1 MKRKVLALVIPAL
14 LAAGAAHAA
23 EIYNKDGNKLDL
35 YGKVDGL
42 HYFSDDSSK
51 DGDQTYMRVGFKG
64 ETQINDQ
71 LTGYGQWE
79 YNVQAN
85 TTEGEGANSWTRLAF
100 AGLKFGDYGSFD
112 YGRNYGVLYD
122 VEGWTDM
129 LPEFG
134 GDSYTYADNYMTG
147 RANGVATYR
156 NTDFFGLVD
165 GLNFALQ
172 YQGKNE
178 SQSADDVNIGTN
190 NRNNGDDIRYDNG
203 DGFGISTTYDIG
215 MGFSAGAAYTTSDR
229 TNEQVN
235 AGGTIAGG
243 DKADAW
249 TAGLKY
255 DANNIYLATMYSET
269 RNMTPYGKT
278 DAGYAGGVANKTQ
291 NFEVTAQYQF
301 DFGLRPAVSFLMSKG
316 KDLTYRMMTTS
327 SIKMPVSAL
336 MISSRWVWFT
346 SSNYSLI
353 LLKPAVSAGFS
364 FFITTVLKT
373 ERTVPWAQIEQFLFA
388 LYGLLIARQKEHA
401 NDQSRPASAFQNRA
415 SLSAHGHRRSHRRP
429 PGSGYYFA

>member
-23 EIYNKDGNKLDL
+23 EIYNKDGNKLDV

-42 HYFSDDSSK
+42 HYFSSDSKK
-51 DGDQTYMRVGFKG
+51 DGDQTYVRFGFKG
-64 ETQINDQ
+64 ETQINDM

-85 TTEGEGANSWTRLAF
+85 NTESAGDQAWTRLAF
-100 AGLKFGDYGSFD
+100 AGIKVGDYGSFD

-134 GDSYTYADNYMTG
+134 GDSYTYADNFMAG

-156 NTDFFGLVD
+156 NSDFFGLVD

-178 SQSADDVNIGTN
+178 GQNAQDINVGTN
-190 NRNNGDDIRYDNG
+190 NRSSDSDVRFDNG
-203 DGFGISTTYDIG
+203 DGFGLSTAYNFG
-215 MGFSAGAAYTTSDR
+215 MGISAAAAYTSSDR
-229 TNEQVN
+229 TNDQMTRTN
-235 AGGTIAGG
+235 ARG
-243 DKADAW
+243 DKAEAW

-255 DANNIYLATMYSET
+255 DANDIYLATMYSET
-269 RNMTPYGKT
+269 RNMTPYGN
-278 DAGYAGGVANKTQ
+278 DGVANKTQ

-301 DFGLRPAVSFLMSKG
+301 DFGLRPAISYLQSKG
-316 KDLTYRMMTTS
+316 KDLYNT
-327 SIKMPVSAL
+327 
-336 MISSRWVWFT
+336 
-346 SSNYSLI
+346 
-353 LLKPAVSAGFS
+353 
-364 FFITTVLKT
+364 
-373 ERTVPWAQIEQFLFA
+373 
-388 LYGLLIARQKEHA
+388 
-401 NDQSRPASAFQNRA
+401 
-415 SLSAHGHRRSHRRP
+415 
-429 PGSGYYFA
+429 GSYADKDLVKYMDVGATYYFNRNMSTYVDYKINLLDDNDSFYKDNGISTDNIVALGLVYQF

>member
-42 HYFSDDSSK
+42 HYFSDDASK
-51 DGDQTYMRVGFKG
+51 DGDQSYVRLGFKG
-64 ETQINDQ
+64 ETQINEK

-85 TTEGEGANSWTRLAF
+85 NTESTSNQSWTRLAF
-100 AGLKFGDYGSFD
+100 AGLKFGNYGSFD

-134 GDSYTYADNYMTG
+134 GDSYSQADNFMAN

-156 NTDFFGLVD
+156 NNDFFGLVN

-178 SQSADDVNIGTN
+178 NAGSGEGTN
-190 NRNNGDDIRYDNG
+190 NGDRSVRNANG
-203 DGFGISTTYDIG
+203 DGFGLSTSYDFG
-215 MGFSAGAAYTTSDR
+215 MGISAAAAYASSDR
-229 TNEQVN
+229 TNDQM
-235 AGGTIAGG
+235 TQTTAGG

-255 DANNIYLATMYSET
+255 DANSVYLATMYSET
-269 RNMTPYGKT
+269 RNMTPYGNSN
-278 DAGYAGGVANKTQ
+278 GVANKTQ

-316 KDLTYRMMTTS
+316 KDL
-327 SIKMPVSAL
+327 
-336 MISSRWVWFT
+336 
-346 SSNYSLI
+346 N
-353 LLKPAVSAGFS
+353 
-364 FFITTVLKT
+364 
-373 ERTVPWAQIEQFLFA
+373 
-388 LYGLLIARQKEHA
+388 
-401 NDQSRPASAFQNRA
+401 ASDGDKDLVKYADIGA
-415 SLSAHGHRRSHRRP
+415 T
-429 PGSGYYFA
+429 YYFNRNMSTYIDYKINLLDEDDHFYSDNGISTDDVVALGLVYQF

>member
-14 LAAGAAHAA
+14 LSAGAVHAA

-42 HYFSDDSSK
+42 HYFSDDK
-51 DGDQTYMRVGFKG
+51 NVDGDQTYVRMGFKG

-85 TTEGEGANSWTRLAF
+85 NTEGSSDQAWTRLAF

-122 VEGWTDM
+122 IEGWTDM

-134 GDSYTYADNYMTG
+134 GDSYSKSDNYMTN

-156 NTDFFGLVD
+156 NNDFFGLVD

-178 SQSADDVNIGTN
+178 NPGSGEGTN
-190 NRNNGDDIRYDNG
+190 NGDRSYRNANG

-215 MGFSAGAAYTTSDR
+215 QGFSAGAAYTTSDR
-229 TNEQVN
+229 TNDQVN
-235 AGGTIAGG
+235 FGRGNSMDAGG

-269 RNMTPYGKT
+269 RNMTSYGKQG
-278 DAGYAGGVANKTQ
+278 DSISGHADEDGGIANKTQ
-291 NFEVTAQYQF
+291 NFELTAQYQF
-301 DFGLRPAVSFLMSKG
+301 DFGLRPAVSYLQSKG
-316 KDLTYRMMTTS
+316 KGLNSSYGDDKDLVKYVDVGAT
-327 SIKMPVSAL
+327 
-336 MISSRWVWFT
+336 
-346 SSNYSLI
+346 
-353 LLKPAVSAGFS
+353 
-364 FFITTVLKT
+364 
-373 ERTVPWAQIEQFLFA
+373 
-388 LYGLLIARQKEHA
+388 
-401 NDQSRPASAFQNRA
+401 
-415 SLSAHGHRRSHRRP
+415 
-429 PGSGYYFA
+429 YYFNKNMSTYVDYKINLLDNDDDFYKANGISTDDVVALGLVYQF